1 MANATTMAPV
11 STLEV
16 QKATAEL
23 RKMRGALAQWLKYR
37 RMNDEVT
44 QGVRATKKPRALAVQ
59 IIAQQR
65 DLATEQKLADQLHT
79 LLSEVMPDAALP
91 APSVQ
96 ANPLAAVQLAQ
107 IAITGQPPP
116 TTSTPTA
123 TGSTQPWLWPVL
135 IVGGLLLA
143 VTTAISS
150 YADVAKSQE
159 QYACIQAGACTDYGF
174 WLKAAAVVGLGWF
187 LWTQTSLPQTVRGAF
202 GPGHGKKGG

>member
-1 MANATTMAPV
+1 MANATSMAPV
-11 STLEV
+11 SSTEV
-16 QKATAEL
+16 QKATGEL
-23 RKMRGALAQWLKYR
+23 RRMRGSLMQWLKYR

-44 QGVRATKKPRALAVQ
+44 QGTRATKRPRAMAVQ

-65 DLATEQKLADQLHT
+65 DLGTEQKLADQLHT
-79 LLSEVMPDAALP
+79 LLSEVMPDAVLP
-91 APSVQ
+91 DPSVQ
-96 ANPLAAVQLAQ
+96 TNPLAAVQLAQ
-107 IAITGQPPP
+107 IAITGQPPAALNAP
-116 TTSTPTA
+116 SA

-150 YADVAKSQE
+150 YADVAKTQE

-202 GPGHGKKGG
+202 GPHARKGG